1 MSGMEDSLMF
11 ERYTDRARRVIVLAQ
26 QAARDLNHNWI
37 GTEHLAIGLIGEGEG
52 VAGQALIALGVTEA
66 AVREAVVAR
75 IGIGQ
80 HEPCGHIPF
89 TPRLKK
95 ACELALRESL
105 QLGCN
110 YIGTEYLLLG
120 MLREGDGTGVRAL
133 EECGPTLGDMRAKV
147 LELLRGYA
155 EQEKAKPR
163 PALSSLPWRT
173 GRKNPRTIYVILGD
187 RPSDDDPFIGTLDTA
202 ELVTEA
208 VYAHNAFRAGDR
220 LVRAILEAL
229 SERDGLPLESSATRG
244 EPARNDE
251 LALRLRI
258 GQVFGLE
265 NDSR

>member
-80 HEPCGHIPF
+80 QKPCGHIPF

-105 QLGCN
+105 PLGCN
-110 YIGTEYLLLG
+110 YIGTEHLLLG
-120 MLREGDGTGVRAL
+120 MLREGDGIGVRAL

-147 LELLRGYA
+147 LEMLRGYA
-155 EQEKAKPR
+155 EQRQATAQ
-163 PALSSLPWRT
+163 PADLSSLPWRT
-173 GRKNPRTIYVILGD
+173 GTHNDRTIYAVTPAGD
-187 RPSDDDPFIGTLDTA
+187 HYEDVFIGTLDTA
-202 ELVTEA
+202 DLVNEA
-208 VYAHNAFRAGDR
+208 VEAHNYR
-220 LVRAILEAL
+220 LVM
-229 SERDGLPLESSATRG
+229 TRNAPG
-244 EPARNDE
+244 MHP
-251 LALRLRI
+251 
-258 GQVFGLE
+258 VT
-265 NDSR
+265 